1 MTVDERKAELADA
14 ANYEEPVIL
23 PPAVLTDIEATDIPD
38 GALVQVGKPKN
49 GVVHIEW
56 NGTLRQEDGMIV
68 GEADYTW
75 TRKYWHSPV
84 GLEQY
89 LDIVRRAVEVRAAT
103 KKDVELTHF
112 HDDGA
117 FIQMTFEVRTD
128 ETNLKKGF
136 EQIRAVCD
144 QLEESAESAS
154 DEVGKMIAEVAARV
168 SGWGSQTLDQLVEA
182 VETAT
187 STDAK
192 GRSLEE
198 LMSRL
203 FESVDGFSVTDRVR
217 TATEEIDLSILND
230 SDEPRFRREG
240 AILLAE
246 CKNWSSKCGKNEFVI
261 FKEKIENRSRRSTL
275 GFLVSWNGFK
285 TTLTK
290 ELLRGSRE
298 ETLVVPITG
307 KDVREAVRENDFSG
321 LLTKWWDRAINT

>member
-1 MTVDERKAELADA
+1 MTTNEAKAELADA
-14 ANYEEPVIL
+14 TEYEEPIVLPSAIL
-23 PPAVLTDIEATDIPD
+23 GDIEAADMPD
-38 GALVQVGKPKN
+38 GAVVQVGKFKD
-49 GVVHIEW
+49 GIIHIEW
-56 NGTLRQEDGMIV
+56 DGTLRQDGGLIV

-75 TRKYWHSPV
+75 SRKYWYSPI

-103 KKDVELTHF
+103 KKDVKLTHF
-112 HDDGA
+112 DDDGA
-117 FIQMTFEVRTD
+117 FIQMTFELRTN

-136 EQIRAVCD
+136 EQVREICN
-144 QLEESAESAS
+144 QLEESAESAT
-154 DEVGKMIAEVAARV
+154 DEVGKIVAEVAARV
-168 SGWGSQTLDQLVEA
+168 SGWGSQTLEQLVDA
-182 VETAT
+182 VEVAS

-203 FESVDGFSVTDRVR
+203 FESVNGFSVTDRVR
-217 TATEEIDLSILND
+217 TSTEEIDLSILND
-230 SDEPRFRREG
+230 SNEPRFRREG

-246 CKNWSSKCGKNEFVI
+246 CKNWASKCGKNEFVI

-275 GFLVSWNGFK
+275 GFLISWNGFK

-298 ETLVVPITG
+298 ETLIVPITG
-307 KDVREAVRENDFSG
+307 KDVREAVRDNDFSS
-321 LLTKWWDRAINT
+321 LLTRCWDRAINT

>member
-1 MTVDERKAELADA
+1 MTIIEAKAELEA
-14 ANYEEPVIL
+14 AEEYEEPVVL
-23 PPAVLTDIEATDIPD
+23 PSQVLDEIEASDIPE
-38 GALVQVGKPKN
+38 GVLVQVGKPKD
-49 GVVHIEW
+49 GVIHIEW
-56 NGTLRQEDGMIV
+56 SGTLRQEGGVIV

-75 TRKYWHSPV
+75 TRKYWYSPV

-89 LDIVRRAVEVRAAT
+89 LDIVRRAVEVRAAW
-103 KKDVELTHF
+103 KGDVKLTHF
-112 HDDGA
+112 DDDGA
-117 FIQMTFEVRTD
+117 YIQMTFEVRSN

-136 EQIRAVCD
+136 DQIRGICG
-144 QLEESAESAS
+144 QLQESAESAS
-154 DEVGKMIAEVAARV
+154 DEVGKRIAEVAARV

-182 VETAT
+182 VEKAS

-203 FESVDGFSVTDRVR
+203 FESVGGFIVTDRVR

-230 SDEPRFRREG
+230 SSEPRFRREG

-298 ETLVVPITG
+298 ETLIVPITG
-307 KDVREAVRENDFSG
+307 KDIREAVREDDFGG
-321 LLTKWWDRAINT
+321 LLTKCWDRAINT

>member
-1 MTVDERKAELADA
+1 MTTSEAKAELADA
-14 ANYEEPVIL
+14 AYREDPIVL
-23 PPAVLTDIEATDIPD
+23 PPAILSDIEAIDIPD
-38 GALVQVGKPKN
+38 GALVQVGKLKD
-49 GVVHIEW
+49 GIIHIDW
-56 NGTLRQEDGMIV
+56 NGTLRQDRGMIV

-75 TRKYWHSPV
+75 TRKYWYSPV

-103 KKDVELTHF
+103 KGDVKLTHF
-112 HDDGA
+112 EDDGA
-117 FIQMTFEVRTD
+117 YIQMTFEVRSN

-136 EQIRAVCD
+136 DRVREVCG

-154 DEVGKMIAEVAARV
+154 DEVGKRIVEVAARV

-182 VETAT
+182 VEKAA
-187 STDAK
+187 STDTK

-203 FESVDGFSVTDRVR
+203 FESVGGFTVTDRVR
-217 TATEEIDLSILND
+217 TATEEIDLSVLND
-230 SDEPRFRREG
+230 SSEPRFRREG

-246 CKNWSSKCGKNEFVI
+246 CKNWTSKCGKNEFVI

-275 GFLVSWNGFK
+275 GFLISWNGFK

-307 KDVREAVRENDFSG
+307 KDIREAVLENDFSA
-321 LLTKWWDRAINT
+321 LLTRCWDQAINT